1 MKKIVLII
9 GISLLLINYSAAQS
23 SINAA
28 GGDFISEDATLSYSI
43 GQIFYETDILNEG
56 VQLPYNILEM
66 VGIDEVK
73 NIFLNML
80 AFPNP
85 TQDFLELRIET
96 DGFDFQNVLYQ
107 ISDVNGCLLISD
119 KIQDF
124 QTVISMEKL
133 SKGVYLLEVKT
144 KDNVLKTFK
153 VVKN

>member
-9 GISLLLINYSAAQS
+9 GISLLLINYSAAQT

-66 VGIDEVK
+66 VGIDEVE
-73 NIFLNML
+73 NIFLNIL
-80 AFPNP
+80 AYPNP

-96 DGFDFQNVLYQ
+96 DGFDFQNVFYQ
-107 ISDVNGCLLISD
+107 ISDNNGRLLISD

-124 QTVISMEKL
+124 QTVISMEKFP
-133 SKGVYLLEVKT
+133 KGVYLLKVKT